1 VPPASSRHAIHL
13 RPRMVTM
20 RSRQLLFFTVRYE
33 GTEDLIVLE
42 GEDTVDLFLNTVQVC
57 SGDNVWLI
65 RVII

>member
-1 VPPASSRHAIHL
+1 
-13 RPRMVTM
+13 MVTM